1 MKIPGERK
9 KIVYR
14 TVCELA
20 GVKCDACGRVIKAPS
35 EQDQYNWLD
44 DKYKFYVVTTG
55 HNDWGNDSFESVRQY
70 DICPECI
77 TKFVSDYLADKK
89 GYRSAYIDIETK
101 HLYYGDEV
109 ENDD

>member
-1 MKIPGERK
+1 MKIPGEKK

-14 TVCELA
+14 TVCELI
-20 GVKCDACGRVIKAPS
+20 GVKCDICGRVIESPS
-35 EQDQYNWLD
+35 KEDQYNWMD
-44 DKYKFYVVTTG
+44 DKYKYYSVVTG
-55 HNDWGNDSFESVRQY
+55 HYDWGNDSCDSIRYY

-77 TKFVSDYLADKK
+77 TKFVSDYLTDKK
-89 GYRSAYIDIETK
+89 GYRSAYINIETK

>member
-9 KIVYR
+9 KIIYR

-20 GVKCDACGRVIKAPS
+20 GVKCDVCGRVIKAPS

-101 HLYYGDEV
+101 HLYYKGEV
-109 ENDD
+109 ESND

>member
-20 GVKCDACGRVIKAPS
+20 GVKCDICGRVIKAPS

-55 HNDWGNDSFESVRQY
+55 HNDWGNDSFESVRRY

-101 HLYYGDEV
+101 HLYYKGEV
-109 ENDD
+109 ENND